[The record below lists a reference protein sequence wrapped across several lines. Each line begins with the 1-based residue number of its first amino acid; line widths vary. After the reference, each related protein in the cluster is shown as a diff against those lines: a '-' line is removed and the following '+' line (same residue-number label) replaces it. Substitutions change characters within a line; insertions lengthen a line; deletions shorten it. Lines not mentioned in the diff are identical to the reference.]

1 MKNIFSYDSKIMQL
15 LGYVGDLFILNVI
28 FLIFCLPVITIGPA
42 QAGLFTAM
50 DVLRDPMDDSSCV
63 RAFFKGFK
71 SGFGK
76 ISLVSTFFLILDIL
90 LLYTLIMT
98 WSYQDTGR
106 YLHWGISGVFLI
118 LCMLLHGLLP
128 VFHARFNCGPVQL
141 VRNGLVLLVMYPL
154 RSVLISAL
162 IWAPLVLFLL
172 AVNTFANLGALFI
185 TVYYSVAYLLAAYML
200 KKPFGKLMEAVKD
213 QEAQNHE

>member
-1 MKNIFSYDSKIMQL
+1 MKNIFYYDSKIMQL
-15 LGYVGDLFILNVI
+15 LGYVADLFILNVI
-28 FLIFCLPVITIGPA
+28 FLICCLPVITIGPA

-50 DVLRDPMDDSSCV
+50 DVLRDPMDDSPCV

-76 ISLVSTFFLILDIL
+76 ISLVSTFFLLMDIL
-90 LLYTLIMT
+90 LLYTLMVT

-106 YLHWGISGVFLI
+106 YLHWGIPGVVLI
-118 LCMLLHGLLP
+118 VCMLIQALLP

-154 RSVLISAL
+154 RSVVIGIL
-162 IWAPLVLFLL
+162 IWAPLALFLL
-172 AVNTFANLGALFI
+172 ATNTFANLGALFI

-200 KKPFGKLMEAVKD
+200 KKPFGKLIEAVKN
-213 QEAQNHE
+213 QEEQSHE